1 MVARK
6 QIVIFVFILL
16 LLPSLAQSAEKSRHH
31 FPLKAALLVE
41 MDSGKILYQFNPD
54 RLIQPASL
62 SKILTLYLVNEDI
75 RDGKVNLSDR
85 VKVSALAVSIRGSK
99 MLREEGIEV
108 SLEDLLSGIAIISAN
123 DATVSVAEHLEGSV
137 DKFVERMNAKAKELG
152 MKQSYFVNPHG
163 LPNSHQVTTAHDI
176 FILSREY
183 LKQFPE
189 ALNLH
194 SMQYFTYHSV
204 IHHNQNSLLWDYPDV
219 DGLKTGFIR
228 VAGFHIVATAK
239 RGDKRLI
246 AVVMGAKNKKIRSRQ
261 TKEILDYGFRQLGY
275 KHHKSIVG
283 AGLPNSGTQPLL

>member
-1 MVARK
+1 
-6 QIVIFVFILL
+6 
-16 LLPSLAQSAEKSRHH
+16 
-31 FPLKAALLVE
+31 
-41 MDSGKILYQFNPD
+41 
-54 RLIQPASL
+54 
-62 SKILTLYLVNEDI
+62 
-75 RDGKVNLSDR
+75 
-85 VKVSALAVSIRGSK
+85 
-99 MLREEGIEV
+99 MLHEEGIEV

-194 SMQYFTYHSV
+194 SMQYFTYHSI

-261 TKEILDYGFRQLGY
+261 TKEILDYGFRKLGY
-275 KHHKSIVG
+275 NTKLLSQSRF
-283 AGLPNSGTQPLL
+283 AG